1 MEKLLGGGFDWDLR
15 DGGLVKVVKSG
26 RVDWFVRRVA
36 LFLPSFFVLL
46 LWFCLSILSHLILNT
61 PSSLPVSFGLSA
73 STVQLARI

>member
-46 LWFCLSILSHLILNT
+46 LWFCFSILSHLILNT
-61 PSSLPVSFGLSA
+61 PSSLLVSFGLSA